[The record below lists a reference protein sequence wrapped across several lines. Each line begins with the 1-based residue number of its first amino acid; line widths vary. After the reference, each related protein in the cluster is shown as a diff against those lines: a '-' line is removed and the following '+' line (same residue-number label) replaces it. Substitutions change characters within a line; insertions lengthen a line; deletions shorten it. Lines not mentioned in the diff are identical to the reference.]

1 MTIRLPIP
9 AVALLGLQLGACAKD
24 DPIVGSWEIES
35 LEGQPVPEGL
45 EMTMDINADLGGDFD
60 YSISYYAEY
69 TSEYHSTL
77 TVDADDAPVYV
88 IDVLPTED
96 IDAIQ
101 LRCELAGDTLTCSD
115 VTGDGFGDTKWK
127 RG

>member
-24 DPIVGSWEIES
+24 EPIVGHWEIES
-35 LEGQPVPEGL
+35 FDGGPVPEGL
-45 EMTMDINADLGGDFD
+45 EASMDINDDLGGDFD
-60 YSISYYAEY
+60 YSVSYYADY
-69 TSEYHSTL
+69 TYESHSTL
-77 TVDADDAPVYV
+77 KVDASDAPTYV

-101 LRCELAGDTLTCSD
+101 MRCELAGDTLSCSD
-115 VTGDGFGDTKWK
+115 VTGDGFGTTKWK